1 MTKHPIFTHIFTRS
15 KGFLTALAF
24 TAVFSCVGSAFA
36 VDYTLTTRVKPT
48 EAVFDGK
55 TYNELTSGDKLI
67 VTANAAQIWLTGAN
81 ATLDCNVDVSG
92 KSYGSEKTGKI
103 RMQMSS
109 AQVANFNGTVNLL
122 GDTYIGS
129 HGWQNNQGT
138 L

>member
-1 MTKHPIFTHIFTRS
+1 MSGT
-15 KGFLTALAF
+15 
-24 TAVFSCVGSAFA
+24 
-36 VDYTLTTRVKPT
+36 DYTLTTRVKPT

-55 TYNELTSGDKLI
+55 TYTQLTSDDKLI
-67 VTANAAQIWLTGAN
+67 VTANAAQIYLTGAS

-92 KSYGSEKTGKI
+92 QSFGSEKTGKI

-109 AQVANFNGTVNLL
+109 AQVANFNGTVNLV

-129 HGWQNNQGT
+129 HGWQSNQGT